1 MSDALRLDKRKARVA
16 ARGAAD
22 ARRWQRVEI
31 PLKARFL
38 APDGTEHSATLED
51 ISPGGARF
59 TAAWLLEK
67 GARVV
72 VNVEGLG
79 RLEGV
84 VARETPD
91 GFAVRLSA
99 GPRKRERLADEL
111 TWRLNRERMEIGDD
125 RSAPRLPRRGRA
137 RIGLEGG
144 QEILAELI
152 DVSTT
157 GMAFQSETRP
167 PVDAKVSLGRLSG
180 VVARHLPD
188 GFAIKLDPP
197 EARTR
202 DAGPEAA

>member
-1 MSDALRLDKRKARVA
+1 MSDAQRLDKRKARVA

-22 ARRWQRVEI
+22 ARRWQRVDM

-38 APDGTEHSATLED
+38 APDGTEHSARLED

-67 GARVV
+67 DARVV

-84 VARETPD
+84 VARETPE
-91 GFAVRLSA
+91 GFAVRLTA

-111 TWRLNRERMEIGDD
+111 TWRLNKDRMEIGG

-137 RIGLEGG
+137 RIRMEDG
-144 QEILAELI
+144 QEILADLI

-167 PVDAKVSLGRLSG
+167 PLDAKISLGRLSG
-180 VVARHLPD
+180 VVVRHVPD
-188 GFAIKLDPP
+188 GFAVKLDPP
-197 EARTR
+197 ATRTR